1 MNFHFKE
8 SENVMTENEKSL
20 LRHVINNQ
28 IMIIDNRIKRSMNNL
43 DDKNESLIAIKK
55 IRDYMT
61 TI

>member
-1 MNFHFKE
+1 
-8 SENVMTENEKSL
+8 MTENEKSL